1 MGIFECLVC
10 AIGPRNIIPVLG
22 VSHID
27 SVCGSDVNVALSR
40 IHNPRVTSDPQMS
53 AHKSIK

>member
-1 MGIFECLVC
+1 MC